1 MLALCSHNAFY
12 AFYRFTGFYGKA
24 ALRCAVK

>member
-1 MLALCSHNAFY
+1 MTTNHSAFY

-24 ALRCAVK
+24 VLRCAVMK